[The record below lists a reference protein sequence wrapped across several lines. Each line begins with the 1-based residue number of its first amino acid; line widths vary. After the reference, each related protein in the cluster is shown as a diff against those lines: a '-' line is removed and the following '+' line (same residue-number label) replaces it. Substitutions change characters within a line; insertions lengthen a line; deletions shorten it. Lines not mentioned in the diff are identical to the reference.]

1 MERAIKLLVALL
13 LILSAFTSSSDLD
26 LLVGFIV
33 VVGLGI
39 LAYNSHIN
47 KKLIEMGMYILII
60 GMFQPFYAIPITHQ
74 WWVIIELVVAAY
86 LVLSAIFSKP
96 KVVEQN

>member
-1 MERAIKLLVALL
+1 MERAIKILIALL
-13 LILSAFTSSSDLD
+13 LILSAFTSSSDFD

-33 VVGLGI
+33 MVGLGI

-47 KKLIEMGMYILII
+47 KKVIEMAMYILII
-60 GMFQPFYAIPITHQ
+60 GIFQPFYAIPIKHT

-86 LVLSAIFSKP
+86 LVLSAIFVKSKA
-96 KVVEQN
+96 VEQD

>member
-1 MERAIKLLVALL
+1 MERAIKILVALL
-13 LILSAFTSSSDLD
+13 LILSAFTSSSDFD

-33 VVGLGI
+33 MVGLGI

-60 GMFQPFYAIPITHQ
+60 GIFQPFYAIPIEHI
-74 WWVIIELVVAAY
+74 WWLVIELVAAGY
-86 LVLSAIFSKP
+86 LVLSAVFAKTR
-96 KVVEQN
+96 VVEQD